1 MKNLARFL
9 GVSVAI
15 LGLAPALGAE
25 PIPSGDAA
33 AFVNRPPRDDG
44 DSVDG
49 QDPPPDNGVTDPA
62 GDGSGDDGSGD
73 DGSGDSG
80 DGT

>member
-9 GVSVAI
+9 GVSVAV
-15 LGLAPALGAE
+15 LGLAPALAGE
-25 PIPSGDAA
+25 LIVSGDAS

-49 QDPPPDNGVTDPA
+49 EDPPPDDGVTDPVDDGS
-62 GDGSGDDGSGD
+62 GDEGSGDDGSG
-73 DGSGDSG
+73 
-80 DGT
+80 T